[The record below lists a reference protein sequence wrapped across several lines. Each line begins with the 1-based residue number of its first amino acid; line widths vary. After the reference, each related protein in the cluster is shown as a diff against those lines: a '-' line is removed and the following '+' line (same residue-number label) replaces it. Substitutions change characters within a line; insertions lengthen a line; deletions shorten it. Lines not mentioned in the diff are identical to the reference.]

1 MIQANTIEIGDYV
14 SITSDSQIF
23 KVIDLETGR
32 KYPDRLKC
40 SAYPNVVMYIP
51 LTWRVYKRTVE
62 KTGLLSVNCEQIQ
75 NFLNENKWQNDDI
88 IQ

>member
-40 SAYPNVVMYIP
+40 SAYPNVVVYIP
-51 LTWRVYKRTVE
+51 LTWRVYKRDNPDMSD
-62 KTGLLSVNCEQIQ
+62 LISVNCEQIQ
-75 NFLNENKWQNDDI
+75 NFLNSKN
-88 IQ
+88 